1 MVVEDD
7 HPTAPLEAREP
18 SIEDLVS
25 LCRDLNAEG
34 AKYLVV
40 GGFAIRAAGYDR
52 RTLDI
57 DLLIEAGPDNER
69 RVFAALAHLPD
80 RAVDE
85 LKPGEVGEYGVI
97 RIADEIVVD
106 LMAEASGIRYAEAA
120 AHIATLDVDGVAIPF
135 ASPRLLWRMKRSTH
149 RDKDAP
155 DLHFLRMWFEQRGE
169 QPE

>member
-1 MVVEDD
+1 VEDD
-7 HPTAPLEAREP
+7 HAGPPLEAREP
-18 SIEDLVS
+18 SVEDLVA
-25 LCRDLNAEG
+25 LCRDLNAEN

-85 LKPGEVGEYGVI
+85 LTPGEVGEYGVI
-97 RIADEIVVD
+97 RVADEIVVD
-106 LMAEASGIRYAEAA
+106 LMTEASGIRYADAA
-120 AHIATLDVDGVAIPF
+120 PHIATLDVEGVAIPF
-135 ASPRLLWRMKRSTH
+135 ASPRLLWRMKRSSQ

-155 DLHFLRMWFEQRGE
+155 DLHFLRLLFEARGE
-169 QPE
+169 TPE